1 MDSLGAR
8 QEVRDGKRRNSGGDV
23 LHRKRYDDE
32 AHNSSEEARL
42 ARGSTATHTAH
53 HDATPATYPTFLYPT
68 LFETSSSTRFPLS
81 TGIDEPLLNS
91 HYNMLSF
98 IMMDARGLGLPLP
111 PRLHGAA
118 FTPRFG
124 IPNFNASAAIGEQL
138 SELLP
143 YSCGEAA
150 AAIRRSTLFPFA
162 GTRFP
167 VINAFKTNGISPI
180 LLCEQRGMPTPGAT
194 LRNACVARGMST
206 NALFR
211 QPPSAL
217 PSSQLAN
224 EIKRSFDLPS
234 SFRPLPR
241 TYLESTASITADL
254 FGFSSLDNDGT
265 DPIGGHE
272 FFPMVLHRAL
282 AELEL
287 IEGGTDIAAF
297 LPHGRSF
304 QIRDQALFEE
314 KVLPCFFPRMKGFPS
329 FQRQLNLY
337 KFQRRGGAGLDR
349 NSYSHEL
356 FVRHQPELS
365 RRMRRTRVKQ
375 RMHSLT

>member
-1 MDSLGAR
+1 MDSLGAG
-8 QEVRDGKRRNSGGDV
+8 QEGTDGKRRNSGGDV
-23 LHRKRYDDE
+23 LHRKRSNDA
-32 AHNSSEEARL
+32 AHNSSEEVRL
-42 ARGSTATHTAH
+42 ARRST
-53 HDATPATYPTFLYPT
+53 DATPTTYPAMFYPM
-68 LFETSSSTRFPLS
+68 LLETSSSTKFPLS
-81 TGIDEPLLNS
+81 TGIGEPLLNS
-91 HYNMLSF
+91 HSNMVNF
-98 IMMDARGLGLPLP
+98 TTMDVLGLGLPLP

-124 IPNFNASAAIGEQL
+124 IPNFNQSAALGEQL

-150 AAIRRSTLFPFA
+150 AVIRRSTLFPYA
-162 GTRFP
+162 GTCFP
-167 VINAFKTNGISPI
+167 VINALKTNGISPF
-180 LLCEQRGMPTPGAT
+180 LLCEQQGMPTPGVT
-194 LRNACVARGMST
+194 LREARVARGMSI

-211 QPPSAL
+211 QLPSAL

-224 EIKRSFDLPS
+224 ERIRSFDLPS

-254 FGFSSLDNDGT
+254 FGVSSLDNDGT
-265 DPIGGHE
+265 DHVGGHE

-287 IEGGTDIAAF
+287 LAGGTDIAAF
-297 LPHGRSF
+297 LPHGSSF
-304 QIRDQALFEE
+304 HIRDQALFEE